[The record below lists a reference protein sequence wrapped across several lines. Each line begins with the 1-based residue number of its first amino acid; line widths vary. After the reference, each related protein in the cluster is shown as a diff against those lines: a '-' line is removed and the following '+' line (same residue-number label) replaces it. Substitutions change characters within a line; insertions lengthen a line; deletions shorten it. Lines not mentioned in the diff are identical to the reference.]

1 MLNKGQSDPNNV
13 NNLDKEANRVGMGG
27 NLSPEVDD
35 KIYKE
40 RMQKRKE
47 IQIKRVKVRNLEKGL
62 VIVFTGN
69 GKGKTTAALGMGLRT
84 LGHGYKVAI
93 IQFIKGS
100 WTTGEKKAFEK
111 FSNKIQW
118 RSLGAGFTWE
128 TQNRN
133 KDQILVKKAWE
144 AAKDYMR
151 DVSYKLVI
159 LDEINIAIK
168 LGYINAMEI
177 ITFIKSLNMNKNL
190 CHIVL
195 TGRGASKEII
205 EFADLV
211 TEMKL
216 IKHPFREQGI
226 KAQECVEY

>member
-1 MLNKGQSDPNNV
+1 M
-13 NNLDKEANRVGMGG
+13 
-27 NLSPEVDD
+27 VD
-35 KIYKE
+35 E
-40 RMQKRKE
+40 
-47 IQIKRVKVRNLEKGL
+47 
-62 VIVFTGN
+62 
-69 GKGKTTAALGMGLRT
+69 
-84 LGHGYKVAI
+84 
-93 IQFIKGS
+93 
-100 WTTGEKKAFEK
+100 
-111 FSNKIQW
+111 
-118 RSLGAGFTWE
+118 
-128 TQNRN
+128 
-133 KDQILVKKAWE
+133 
-144 AAKDYMR
+144 
-151 DVSYKLVI
+151 SYKLVI